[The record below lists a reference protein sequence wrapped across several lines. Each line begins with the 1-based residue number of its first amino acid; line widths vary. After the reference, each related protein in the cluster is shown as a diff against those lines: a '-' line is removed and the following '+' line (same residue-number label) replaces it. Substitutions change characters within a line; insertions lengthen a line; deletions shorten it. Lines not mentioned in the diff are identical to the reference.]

1 MAKYDAE
8 AKKIN
13 SERQDWQKEQTVIFT
28 LSESFSDP
36 SRLKDI
42 TLNNNPFPFI
52 TQLSKETTSG
62 LMLSSG
68 YGGGTANMEWQS
80 LTGMDLS
87 NLGATLPVPYTQLVN
102 KQKKT
107 PTFLNLFDE
116 AVAIHP
122 FSANTYSRLNVFEKF
137 GFDKF
142 HYIGSPDGLNYTQKI
157 EANPYISDE
166 AARIGAVNTVM
177 LKANKLYGYNTD
189 YFGIKVMLK
198 SKNIN
203 VKNKTAVIL
212 GSGGACKAVITY
224 LLDNEVEKIYI
235 VSRTPES
242 VNLNKIDKKISI
254 INYNEL
260 NSIKGYLIINTTP
273 VGMFPNVDNS
283 AVSKEVIKNFDVA
296 VDLVYNPTQT
306 KFLQFAT
313 EEGKVAIGGLHM
325 LVGQAVKSQAIFN
338 DREISEELINY
349 IYDDLSKDFK

>member
-1 MAKYDAE
+1 MEFYGLLGERLSHSLAP
-8 AKKIN
+8 KIN
-13 SERQDWQKEQTVIFT
+13 KIILEE
-28 LSESFSDP
+28 
-36 SRLKDI
+36 
-42 TLNNNPFPFI
+42 NNN
-52 TQLSKETTSG
+52 E
-62 LMLSSG
+62 
-68 YGGGTANMEWQS
+68 
-80 LTGMDLS
+80 
-87 NLGATLPVPYTQLVN
+87 GAY
-102 KQKKT
+102 K
-107 PTFLNLFDE
+107 LFEIPKDKLDNFVE
-116 AVAIHP
+116 AVKLLKIKG
-122 FSANTYSRLNVFEKF
+122 FNVTIPYKESVIKYL
-137 GFDKF
+137 D
-142 HYIGSPDGLNYTQKI
+142 
-157 EANPYISDE
+157 YISDE

-242 VNLNKIDKKISI
+242 VDLNKINKSISI
-254 INYNEL
+254 INYDEL
-260 NSIKGYLIINTTP
+260 ANIKGYIIINTTP
-273 VGMFPNVDNS
+273 VGMYPNIDNS
-283 AVSKEVIKNFDVA
+283 AVNNEIMKNFDVA
-296 VDLVYNPTQT
+296 VDLVYNPTKT
-306 KFLQFAT
+306 KFLQIAT

>member
-1 MAKYDAE
+1 MEFYGLLGEKLSHSLSPRIN
-8 AKKIN
+8 KIILEKN
-13 SERQDWQKEQTVIFT
+13 KTEGAYKLFEIPKD
-28 LSESFSDP
+28 
-36 SRLKDI
+36 RLND
-42 TLNNNPFPFI
+42 F
-52 TQLSKETTSG
+52 
-62 LMLSSG
+62 
-68 YGGGTANMEWQS
+68 
-80 LTGMDLS
+80 
-87 NLGATLPVPYTQLVN
+87 V
-102 KQKKT
+102 
-107 PTFLNLFDE
+107 E
-116 AVAIHP
+116 AVKLLKIKG
-122 FSANTYSRLNVFEKF
+122 FNVTIPYKESVMKYL
-137 GFDKF
+137 D
-142 HYIGSPDGLNYTQKI
+142 
-157 EANPYISDE
+157 YISDE

-306 KFLQFAT
+306 KFLQFTT

>member
-1 MAKYDAE
+1 MEFYGLLGEKLSHSLSPRIN
-8 AKKIN
+8 KIILEKN
-13 SERQDWQKEQTVIFT
+13 KTEGAYKLFEIPKD
-28 LSESFSDP
+28 
-36 SRLKDI
+36 RLND
-42 TLNNNPFPFI
+42 F
-52 TQLSKETTSG
+52 
-62 LMLSSG
+62 
-68 YGGGTANMEWQS
+68 
-80 LTGMDLS
+80 
-87 NLGATLPVPYTQLVN
+87 V
-102 KQKKT
+102 
-107 PTFLNLFDE
+107 E
-116 AVAIHP
+116 AVKLLKIKG
-122 FSANTYSRLNVFEKF
+122 FNVTIPYKESVMKYL
-137 GFDKF
+137 D
-142 HYIGSPDGLNYTQKI
+142 
-157 EANPYISDE
+157 YISDE

-283 AVSKEVIKNFDVA
+283 AVSKEVIKNFDLA